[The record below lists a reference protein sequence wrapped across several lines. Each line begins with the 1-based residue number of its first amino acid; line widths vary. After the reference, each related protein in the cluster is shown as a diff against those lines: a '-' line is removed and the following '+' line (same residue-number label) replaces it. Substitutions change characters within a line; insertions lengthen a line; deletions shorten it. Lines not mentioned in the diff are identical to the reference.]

1 MISGFGLKKFPDSQ
15 ISCSFVLRIRERG
28 MKKKMRGIVALCAAL
43 TIAGASSAV
52 LAQKATDAKKEVKR
66 TKAEQVDIDT
76 LVTVVDSVGA
86 GRVAAPSDIGVTW
99 DTSHFFRAPD
109 GATYMP
115 FSVVVDKSKIT
126 TPTAALYVRV
136 ANKGAAAAPAK
147 GKEKDAPTYP
157 WEKFD
162 FATVGADGKVAR
174 YIQVKPGDYDLFVAV
189 KDKGTVEKADKNYTP
204 RVGVLKKDVTIP
216 DYNKTELGTSS
227 MLLSTAIQP
236 AAGGQTADDDPY
248 IFGQMQIV
256 PSKDGKYKKTDTLSV
271 VYWVYGA
278 TGDAAGKPDL
288 TVENSFNQ
296 KTAEG
301 EKFFNKTQPQALN
314 GQSPYNVSAGVP
326 NFLEVPLV
334 SFVPGDYRLEIKIT
348 DKPSGKIVTQSVNFT
363 VLAS

>member
-1 MISGFGLKKFPDSQ
+1 
-15 ISCSFVLRIRERG
+15 

-43 TIAGASSAV
+43 TIGLGSSAV
-52 LAQKATDAKKEVKR
+52 MAQKAADAKKEVKR

-76 LVTVVDSVGA
+76 LVTVVDSVAA
-86 GRVAAPSDIGVTW
+86 GRVAAQSDITVTW
-99 DTSHFFRAPD
+99 DNSHFFRAPD
-109 GATYMP
+109 GSTYMP
-115 FSVVVDKSKIT
+115 FSVVVDKSKIA

-136 ANKGAAAAPAK
+136 ADKGAAAAAAAK
-147 GKEKDAPTYP
+147 GKDNKSAPIHP

-162 FATVGADGKVAR
+162 FATVGPDGKVSR
-174 YIQVKPGDYDLFVAV
+174 YLQVKPGDYDLFVAV

-204 RVGVLKKDVTIP
+204 KVGVLKKDLTIP
-216 DYNKTELGTSS
+216 DFNKAELGTSS

-256 PSKDGKYKKTDTLSV
+256 PSRDGKYKKTDTLSV

-278 TGDAAGKPDL
+278 TGDATGKPDL
-288 TVENSFNQ
+288 TIENSFNQ

-301 EKFFNKTQPQALN
+301 EKFFNKTQPQAVN
-314 GQSPYNVSAGVP
+314 GQSPYNVSSGVP

-334 SFVPGDYRLEIKIT
+334 SFTPGDYRLEIKIT
-348 DKPSGKIVTQSVNFT
+348 DKPSGKTVTQNVNFT
-363 VLAS
+363 VMSS